1 VCLLYAD
8 ADNASFCNPSLHL
21 RVSMVSADKSAD
33 KPATGLES
41 AMRPTAARSAEVWKQ
56 RRGPERSERGERK
69 GEGHEAFFASFAS
82 FVDGMP
88 RVKDYLGQL
97 KRAEAEL
104 AAQTPTPANGS
115 FWLVFG
121 ADGKCRDG
129 SVAIPRL
136 LGSRH
141 P

>member
-1 VCLLYAD
+1 
-8 ADNASFCNPSLHL
+8 
-21 RVSMVSADKSAD
+21 MVSADKSAD

-41 AMRPTAARSAEVWKQ
+41 AMRPTAA
-56 RRGPERSERGERK
+56 
-69 GEGHEAFFASFAS
+69 FAS